1 MKAAGVGSAV
11 HYIAPGCTN
20 LLFSPGS
27 GTFRLTLKADD
38 EMKPLFG
45 GTLIFLAK
53 KQVWLVFQAT
63 LSDPSN
69 KSFLVASAGWV
80 SPQVFLAGLKAFSA
94 HGLAGATQQTWKRFP
109 IA

>member
-1 MKAAGVGSAV
+1 MKAAGVGSVV

-45 GTLIFLAK
+45 GTLNGK
-53 KQVWLVFQAT
+53 KDNEGNVINDLVVT
-63 LSDPSN
+63 LPDWFRPE
-69 KSFLVASAGWV
+69 KIAAMFE
-80 SPQVFLAGLKAFSA
+80 SPTKGQF
-94 HGLAGATQQTWKRFP
+94 
-109 IA
+109 